1 MIMNKYS
8 MRFSGSAL
16 MLFLLCCGLALLS
29 ISSASAATPKGIL
42 SADHAGKVVFTKGVV
57 SLLNDN
63 QAARILRR
71 GDALKVGETVRT
83 GKTAKAV
90 LKLIDGTQISLKE
103 DTDFAIKAFST
114 KKNQEK
120 AELQL
125 LKGGVR
131 VITGFINKQ
140 RHNNFKLTTSVASIG
155 IRGTDFTAVL
165 CEQEC
170 GKDPNK
176 NNQQADNPIEI
187 KADTPVKARLIVKHG
202 SVQAKNR
209 HGTLRPLL
217 KESPLYVG
225 DTLITGKKSVA
236 VIVFKDNTRTTV
248 QSSSEFAIEEFQF
261 RPAQADKNQAS
272 FKLIKGSM
280 RFLSGK
286 IGKLN
291 REKYAIATPTSSIGI
306 RGTGFDLAYSNPT
319 HLMVWEG
326 QVMFVYPSGE
336 VLVKTGQIYRLA
348 NKNAVPKV
356 LKALPLP
363 LRSGP
368 RPDSAEIDKLADI
381 PYLFGSRDNNG
392 DAGLYIFVRSGEIE
406 ATNNEVHLNL
416 GVAES
421 GFIDEDTAFRITRA
435 PTLLIT
441 PFIPPNAGQAQL
453 DAFRIAP
460 EIFDVVDYNDDG
472 TICEIK

>member
-1 MIMNKYS
+1 MKSYTHYVLGALLLYS
-8 MRFSGSAL
+8 LLA
-16 MLFLLCCGLALLS
+16 MLFVSPVLAKTDLP
-29 ISSASAATPKGIL
+29 AN
-42 SADHAGKVVFTKGVV
+42 HAGKVVFTKGAV
-57 SLLNDN
+57 SLLNEG
-63 QAARILRR
+63 QVAQILTR
-71 GDALKVGETVRT
+71 GSPLSVGDTVHT
-83 GKTAKAV
+83 GQTAKAI

-103 DTDFAIKAFST
+103 NTHFTIKVFST
-114 KKNQEK
+114 QKNKEK

-155 IRGTDFTAVL
+155 IRGTDFTAVI
-165 CEQEC
+165 CEHDC
-170 GKDPNK
+170 GKKANTTK
-176 NNQQADNPIEI
+176 QQSDKPIEI

-209 HGTLRPLL
+209 HGKLRPLL

-248 QSSSEFAIEEFQF
+248 QSSSEFAIEDFQF
-261 RPAQADKNQAS
+261 RPEKADKSQAS

-291 REKYAIATPTSSIGI
+291 REKYAISTPTSSIGI

-319 HLMVWEG
+319 YLMVWEG
-326 QVMFVYPSGE
+326 QVMFIYPNGE
-336 VLVKTGQIYRLA
+336 VLVKTGQTYRLA

-368 RPDSAEIDKLADI
+368 RPDSAEIDKLANI

-392 DAGLYIFVRSGEIE
+392 DAGLYIYVRSGEIE
-406 ATNNEVHLNL
+406 AANGEVHLNL

-421 GFIDEDTAFRITRA
+421 GFIDEDTAFRISRV
-435 PTLLIT
+435 PSLLII
-441 PFIPPNAGQAQL
+441 PFIPPDAGQAQL
-453 DAFRIAP
+453 DAFRILP
-460 EIFDVVDYNDDG
+460 EIFNVVDYRDDG
-472 TICEIK
+472 TLCEIK